1 MTEENLKEIQKTINY
16 TFKNP
21 MLLQQAFV
29 RKSFAE
35 ENPDCQDNEVLE
47 FYGDSAL
54 NTYITMVLYD
64 NFKGFE
70 DGQFSS
76 KKDQGEL
83 TKLRSRNSD
92 KECLSHCIEI
102 LGFEQYLLLGKS
114 DWKNKVWESR
124 SVKEDLFEA
133 IIGAIAID
141 CGWDWQQIYQVC
153 RGMLILYNFE
163 DNEIEEL
170 EFYCKEN
177 GYKDPEYSVEDYK
190 KKGSLAN
197 YIATVMIEG
206 VDRTFFGK
214 ERSALAAKMLAA
226 QKANNYLV
234 LQDMIEEVG
243 KPDKENAVSQLHELF
258 QKDFIEEPEYTF
270 EETHDENGNPIWH
283 CTCDFDELKPLCEAV
298 NSSKKEVK
306 KIVSYKALCQLM
318 DSRLYEDDLEDSDL
332 EVEDERQM

>member
-35 ENPDCQDNEVLE
+35 ENPERQDNEVLE

-54 NTYITMVLYD
+54 NTYITKVLYD
-64 NFKGFE
+64 NFRGFE
-70 DGQFSS
+70 DGQFVS

-133 IIGAIAID
+133 IVGAVAID
-141 CGWDWQQIYQVC
+141 CDWDWKKIFPVC
-153 RGMLILYNFE
+153 HSMLKMGDFE
-163 DNEIEEL
+163 DNAIEEL
-170 EFYCKEN
+170 ASWCEEH
-177 GYKDPEYSVEDYK
+177 GYDKPQYSPWFMVYSVPEINFKRYK
-190 KKGSLAN
+190 RIRVFVKEINKTFIGQDTESYYVAQMAAAN
-197 YIATVMIEG
+197 
-206 VDRTFFGK
+206 K
-214 ERSALAAKMLAA
+214 AL
-226 QKANNYLV
+226 NYLIA
-234 LQDMIEEVG
+234 QEMIAEVG
-243 KPDKENAVSQLHELF
+243 KPDKDNSVSQLHELF
-258 QKDFIEEPEYTF
+258 QKDFIEEPIYTF
-270 EETHDENGNPIWH
+270 EETHDENGNPIW
-283 CTCDFDELKPLCEAV
+283 CCKCDFYELESPCEAM

-306 KIVSYKALCQLM
+306 KIVSYDAFCQLV
-318 DSRLYEDDLEDSDL
+318 DTSSYEK
-332 EVEDERQM
+332 